1 MSIWAHANGVIMLDG
16 IFFEDGDYEESIDI
30 LKKKILGEV
39 INYGD
44 IVDADALAYMP
55 CGSEGSLDY
64 NIVECSGYTNIVICG
79 NLRDYENLDKLKN
92 WYIDI
97 LNKIEKDTGFYI
109 REHVFQ
115 ARVEWGNQVVIY
127 KPHGDSIPYDTLYD
141 CVYTDSNNCGG
152 GNY

>member
-16 IFFEDGDYEESIDI
+16 IFFEDEDYEKDINI

-79 NLRDYENLDKLKN
+79 NLRDYDELDKLKD
-92 WYIDI
+92 WYINI
-97 LNKIEKDTGFYI
+97 LNKIEKNTSFYV
-109 REHVFQ
+109 REHIFQ
-115 ARVEWGNQVVIY
+115 ARIEYGEQIIIF
-127 KPHGDSIPYDTLYD
+127 KPHDKDGLNNKLYEIKK
-141 CVYTDSNNCGG
+141 G
-152 GNY
+152 